1 MKFFKNQ
8 WSNIIFIVLIL
19 ILIIPQTRKPIQ
31 IFVNKVFSFSP
42 SVTDEE
48 DREKLTDYNW
58 VLENSERE
66 RIDFSDSEGEVVIVN
81 YWATWCPPCIAEMPS
96 FQALYEDY
104 KDKVDFYFV
113 SGEEHSTT
121 QKFLDSKEFDIPS
134 YRMLSEDPK
143 PMDGY
148 SLPTTYLIDKKG
160 EIIIRKIGA
169 ADWNSQKL
177 RNKLDELIAE

>member
-19 ILIIPQTRKPIQ
+19 LLIIPQTRKPIQ

-48 DREKLTDYNW
+48 DREKLADYNW
-58 VLENSERE
+58 ILENSEGE
-66 RIDFSDSEGEVVIVN
+66 RLNFSDSEGEVVIVN

-113 SGEEHSTT
+113 SGEEHVTT
-121 QKFLDSKEFDIPS
+121 QKFLNSKNYSIPS
-134 YRMLSEDPK
+134 YRMLSKDPK

-148 SLPTTYLIDKKG
+148 SLPTTYLIDRNG

-169 ADWNSQKL
+169 ADWNSKKV
-177 RNKLDELIAE
+177 RSKLDELIAE